1 MLKIEHSP
9 NSNQIVL
16 KFRKRPSFFT
26 ASLLRAFAIAVSLH
40 LAGYSL
46 FTIHYSTPT
55 EYLLS
60 PPVEVETDP
69 HLHFYGS
76 NRNMAKIDQ
85 RGFLTHF
92 PEKPTLS
99 RPSKLSLPKNV
110 AHALSVDTKEYSNE
124 RDDRILALYKKI
136 GKSLSQ
142 VISGASID

>member
-26 ASLLRAFAIAVSLH
+26 VSLMRAFVIAVSLH

-99 RPSKLSLPKNV
+99 RPSKPSLPKNI
-110 AHALSVDTKEYSNE
+110 AHALGAYTKEYSQE
-124 RDDRILALYKKI
+124 RDDQTFVLYRKI

-142 VISGASID
+142 VIFGASLD